1 MFNKVTI
8 RQQHRQ
14 RCSTLSKKTMMTTT
28 TTAKRLSM
36 LVAFMLI
43 LNASSWAATL
53 AESEINDLNS
63 IETKNETTV
72 DSTATVKQTQPETRQ
87 YPYNGF
93 MMPSALPVPSVPS
106 SLLPGCPLCDSS
118 VYSYC
123 SHKLIHDSCCCD
135 FPGTSVYQK
144 PPQCAYN
151 DCSLLYAKS
160 CYEHSL
166 IKNCCCN
173 NPY

>member
-1 MFNKVTI
+1 
-8 RQQHRQ
+8 
-14 RCSTLSKKTMMTTT
+14 
-28 TTAKRLSM
+28 
-36 LVAFMLI
+36 
-43 LNASSWAATL
+43 
-53 AESEINDLNS
+53 
-63 IETKNETTV
+63 
-72 DSTATVKQTQPETRQ
+72 
-87 YPYNGF
+87 
-93 MMPSALPVPSVPS
+93 MMPAAPPVPSVPS

-144 PPQCAYN
+144 PPQCSYY

-173 NPY
+173 NPYQIH